1 MPPAHDSVDDHH
13 GSPAVEQGEQAAVVL
28 ADLDDDAIAVLYEQV
43 RAVARRFRG
52 KGFHSDSLVTT
63 DLAQETLLKAF
74 GRMLEQPFESHQHL
88 INTLSKVMYRLL
100 CERLR
105 RRKAR
110 QKHLQT
116 VPLLDHD
123 AQTTSDI
130 DWLLD
135 FTEHL
140 EVLEH
145 RRNRA
150 AEVLRLR
157 AFFQMSLP
165 EMAEAL
171 GCSPAAAQRE
181 LAFGR
186 VFLRRRG
193 CHTDDGPAAIA

>member
-1 MPPAHDSVDDHH
+1 MGYQRPFTCPGCRLGVAQMLARTPCVPLYAMPPAHDSVDDHH

-74 GRMLEQPFESHQHL
+74 GRMLE
-88 INTLSKVMYRLL
+88 K
-100 CERLR
+100 R
-105 RRKAR
+105 R
-110 QKHLQT
+110 
-116 VPLLDHD
+116 
-123 AQTTSDI
+123 S
-130 DWLLD
+130 
-135 FTEHL
+135 
-140 EVLEH
+140 
-145 RRNRA
+145 RA

-165 EMAEAL
+165 EMADAL
-171 GCSPAAAQRE
+171 DCSPAAAQRE

-193 CHTDDGPAAIA
+193 CHNRRRPCRDPLTIARRLREPAATAGHAPGRTRHASNR